1 MASLV
6 LPSNYAYVALAAAGT
21 LWLNIFQVMTVS
33 KARKAAGLKYPIYMA
48 ENSVAEKDPKAYRF
62 NCTQRA
68 HANTLEFAPTF
79 LFGLLYSGL
88 YYPRAAATLGA
99 FWLVGRFLYTVGYAT
114 GQPEKRNTSGGVI
127 HNIGYIGLMLLST
140 YVAGSKVSDLLL

>member
-21 LWLNIFQVMTVS
+21 LWLNIYQIMTVS

-62 NCTQRA
+62 NCCQRA
-68 HANTLEFAPTF
+68 HANTLETVPTF
-79 LFGLLYSGL
+79 LFALLYS
-88 YYPRAAATLGA
+88 
-99 FWLVGRFLYTVGYAT
+99 GRFLYTIGYAT
-114 GQPEKRNTSGGVI
+114 GQPQLRNTSGGVV
-127 HNIGYIGLMLLST
+127 HNVGYLGLMLLST
-140 YVAGSKVSDLLL
+140 YIAGSKTYNLLF